1 MQVSKVFI
9 FYYSI
14 LIVGFF
20 FISCTSNSNNDLRNS
35 SNISKKMLILYASDD
50 PLWLPYFSNVITRR
64 IKRESNY
71 SAFEDLEI
79 NKEWLLNSIGT
90 LKEVHVEDKLNSFS
104 EKLKAAYLAGK
115 YLKAYKLSHQF
126 MQEAAFLLANQPAS
140 VGYAYA
146 TLSFWASVSNM
157 RYAKFYAIKYGI
169 IYEKYLP
176 LRIKDELE
184 FQANSELI
192 DQLKNLTKSYI
203 SSQKYV
209 QIKNI
214 KNCNV
219 YVDGQELKTNKVL
232 LPPKMQSIV
241 TASCANGMFSQTIIA
256 EKVKEVKISPY
267 YPAAFYKMPTVNAL
281 PSELLAQLK
290 LNHILLVFWSHSGK
304 YLDLQLIEAKLK
316 LTVAK
321 TRIDLSAKK
330 NVDEAGDLL
339 LSFLQTNSSQLTKK

>member
-1 MQVSKVFI
+1 MQKSKIFI
-9 FYYSI
+9 FYFSI
-14 LIVGFF
+14 LLTTLLLT
-20 FISCTSNSNNDLRNS
+20 SCNSNPSNSSKNS
-35 SNISKKMLILYASDD
+35 SNISKKMLVLYASDD

-64 IKRESNY
+64 IQRESTY

-104 EKLKAAYLAGK
+104 EKLRAVYLAGK
-115 YLKAYKLSHQF
+115 YLKAYKLSHQY

-140 VGYAYA
+140 VGLAYA

-157 RYAKFYAIKYGI
+157 KYAKYYAIKYGI

-184 FQANSELI
+184 YQANTELI
-192 DQLKNLTKSYI
+192 DQLKDLTKSYI

-209 QIKNI
+209 HIKNI

-232 LPPKMQSIV
+232 LPPKMFSIV
-241 TASCANGMFSQTIIA
+241 TASCANGLFSQTITA
-256 EKVKEVKISPY
+256 EKVKEIRISPY
-267 YPAAFYKMPTVNAL
+267 YPAAFYKMPATNAL
-281 PSELLAQLK
+281 PNELLAQLK
-290 LNHILLVFWSHSGK
+290 LSYILLVFWSHSGK
-304 YLDLQLIEAKLK
+304 YLDIQIIDAKLR

-321 TRIDLSAKK
+321 TRIDLSSKK

-339 LSFLQTNSSQLTKK
+339 LSFLQSNSTNLTKK